1 MYDES
6 YFTRRLYFIVIN
18 WKNSSIYIITISFFV
33 VIFGIFSVKNSNS
46 VKYKDKIIKDYGINL
61 KACIDLEN
69 KNKRRIHESLE
80 LIKYCIK
87 EFGID

>member
-1 MYDES
+1 MFYGS

-18 WKNSSIYIITISFFV
+18 WKNSFNYVITISFFLI
-33 VIFGIFSVKNSNS
+33 IFGILSVKNSNS
-46 VKYKDKIIKDYGINL
+46 EKYKDKIIKDYGINL

-69 KNKRRIHESLE
+69 KNKRRINESLE